1 MARSLGVREGGSWDQ
16 LDQVGSSRRS
26 LKSSGLVPS
35 LRALL
40 ESNQAVGEV
49 SFLAFWGESLP
60 LEKKTSKRK
69 EAPLI
74 GNRISFC
81 LLTAYYS

>member
-49 SFLAFWGESLP
+49 SFLAFWGESFP
-60 LEKKTSKRK
+60 LEKKKNLK
-69 EAPLI
+69 EERGPPYREQ
-74 GNRISFC
+74 N
-81 LLTAYYS
+81 

>member
-16 LDQVGSSRRS
+16 LDQVGSSRTS

-49 SFLAFWGESLP
+49 SFLAFWGESFP
-60 LEKKTSKRK
+60 LEKKNLK
-69 EAPLI
+69 EERGPPHREQ
-74 GNRISFC
+74 N
-81 LLTAYYS
+81 